1 MKSLVYFKPSSSSV
15 PFEGVRLRKNLKGA
29 LELSSLSWVDSIY
42 ANPEVVHLLSPD
54 DESLVKSFRE
64 EGAKIVVS
72 AFSTEN
78 DPEARFLD
86 KNTEGGFAL
95 RKVAIKLLT
104 EADLV
109 LVPNVFCEDF
119 IRAQG
124 LKCRLEILS
133 AGVNLSRFEGLE
145 KTEKDVF
152 FHYFRVSTTTQ
163 YAISVGDFDDQE
175 AKKAI
180 EQLAF
185 LVPNLKFF
193 FLGIG
198 KHGRYRSEAIA
209 RLNKSCPSN
218 LTYSDLVEDDVYRS
232 AIVNAKA
239 CILFDGSHPDNL
251 TALEAMAARVQ
262 VFTLGKVSFPGVV
275 VDKVNGYSFLEVS
288 ELAKSLQTHCL
299 GKLKSTIIEGYKTA
313 EANSLQKVGERLKAY
328 YESLV

>member
-119 IRAQG
+119 I
-124 LKCRLEILS
+124 
-133 AGVNLSRFEGLE
+133 SRN
-145 KTEKDVF
+145 
-152 FHYFRVSTTTQ
+152 S
-163 YAISVGDFDDQE
+163 I
-175 AKKAI
+175 
-180 EQLAF
+180 
-185 LVPNLKFF
+185 
-193 FLGIG
+193 
-198 KHGRYRSEAIA
+198 
-209 RLNKSCPSN
+209 
-218 LTYSDLVEDDVYRS
+218 RS
-232 AIVNAKA
+232 ANWCVRFVELFLMWQL
-239 CILFDGSHPDNL
+239 ILEQIPRP
-251 TALEAMAARVQ
+251 MASGMGLLFLLRIR
-262 VFTLGKVSFPGVV
+262 
-275 VDKVNGYSFLEVS
+275 YSF
-288 ELAKSLQTHCL
+288 
-299 GKLKSTIIEGYKTA
+299 
-313 EANSLQKVGERLKAY
+313 
-328 YESLV
+328 